1 MLNSAKPLC
10 SQLRFISPKGQI
22 KTSPGGW
29 VPGTPG
35 TSPSRGTCDIMGG
48 ASQGSPPEL
57 WCLDLLGGA
66 SRRQAW
72 LPMSVTLASS
82 PCRGLLDTRD
92 PEVPPINPII
102 SQTPWHGL
110 EQVDEDAF
118 ISRTSL
124 VSRGPPPGAEPRA
137 WPPLGVQGVG
147 NLSLLS

>member
-1 MLNSAKPLC
+1 M
-10 SQLRFISPKGQI
+10 
-22 KTSPGGW
+22 

-35 TSPSRGTCDIMGG
+35 TGPSWGTCDITGG

-57 WCLDLLGGA
+57 WCPNLLGGG

-92 PEVPPINPII
+92 PEHPPPINPII
-102 SQTPWHGL
+102 SQTPWLGL

-118 ISRTSL
+118 ISRTSP
-124 VSRGPPPGAEPRA
+124 VSRGSPWELSQGLASLGHAGCGQPESAELTLYCTA
-137 WPPLGVQGVG
+137 TVTHHVG
-147 NLSLLS
+147 SEPK